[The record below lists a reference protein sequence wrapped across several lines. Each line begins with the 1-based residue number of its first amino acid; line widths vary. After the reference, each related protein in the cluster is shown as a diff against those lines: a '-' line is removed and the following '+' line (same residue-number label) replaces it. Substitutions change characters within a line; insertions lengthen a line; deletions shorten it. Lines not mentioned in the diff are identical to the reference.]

1 MHFPRNLLDRPAE
14 ETARLIA
21 LGFLDHAAL
30 ARKRLRKREPEAL
43 HDLRVGVR
51 RLRTGL
57 RCFRRELGRSISR
70 KTRRQLQRLAGAS
83 GASRDLE
90 VHLEWV
96 KDQLDPAGARQRAG
110 VTWLVERLER
120 RKRRADKRL
129 DRTIAR
135 IWPSLRPRLKKELRT
150 YRLTVRVDKIARGHT
165 AAPAL
170 GRQILQLSGEL
181 ETRLSAIR
189 SIGQRDAAHAAR
201 IQVKRLRYMLE
212 PLEHQAEGIGAVVR
226 RLKTLQDLLGDL
238 HDAQSFMANLARLR
252 ERAADQ
258 HLKRQRKRRGWRT
271 EPLKSGEMQDDDP
284 RPGLLA
290 LHQVLVD
297 RSQVAYRQL
306 EEQWLK
312 GAAEPFFALVTE
324 LGQSMV
330 NDDRDNLEIERKYL
344 LRSIPPAA
352 RVAPALHIEQGY
364 LPGDRIAERVRRI
377 SADGE
382 EHRYRTIKGGTGIS
396 RVEVEEE
403 VPVALYEH
411 LWPLTEGRRV
421 FKRRHKVNDGAL
433 VWEIDDFSDRDL
445 VLAEVELPSEETP
458 VDPPEWL
465 KPYVVREVTGEDEY
479 ANSNLAK

>member
-21 LGFLDHAAL
+21 LGFLDSAAL
-30 ARKRLRKREPEAL
+30 ARKRLRNREPEAL

-57 RCFRRELGRSISR
+57 RCFRRELDGSISR
-70 KTRRQLQRLAGAS
+70 KSRRQLQRLAGAS
-83 GASRDLE
+83 GACRDLE
-90 VHLEWV
+90 VHLGWV
-96 KDQLDPAGARQRAG
+96 KDQLDPAGSRQRAG
-110 VTWLVERLER
+110 VTWLVERLAR
-120 RKRRADKRL
+120 RKEKADRRL

-170 GRQILQLSGEL
+170 GRQILQLAGEL
-181 ETRLSAIR
+181 ESRLAAIHT
-189 SIGQRDAAHAAR
+189 IGQQDAAHAAR

-212 PLEHQAEGIGAVVR
+212 PLDHQVEGASPVIR
-226 RLKTLQDLLGDL
+226 RLKFLQDLLGDL
-238 HDAQSFMANLARLR
+238 HDAQAFMTNLARQR
-252 ERAADQ
+252 ERAADE

-271 EPLKSGEMQDDDP
+271 EPLRGGDRQEEDP

-290 LHQVLVD
+290 LHQALVERNHD
-297 RSQVAYRQL
+297 AYRQL
-306 EEQWLK
+306 EADWLK
-312 GAAEPFFALVTE
+312 GSAEPFFAQVTE
-324 LGQSMV
+324 LGQSLI
-330 NDDRDNLEIERKYL
+330 NDDRENIEIERKYL
-344 LRSIPPAA
+344 LRSVPPAA
-352 RVAPALHIEQGY
+352 RVAPALQIEQGY
-364 LPGDRIAERVRRI
+364 LPGNRIADRVRRT

-403 VPVALYEH
+403 VPVALYDH
-411 LWPLTEGRRV
+411 LWLLTEGRRV
-421 FKRRHKVNDGAL
+421 FKRRHKVNDGGL
-433 VWEIDDFSDRDL
+433 VWEIDAFSDRDL

-458 VDPPEWL
+458 VEPPEWL